1 MTVPRT
7 AVEGTIYLLHF
18 TPRGYRHAAHYL
30 GWTED
35 LATRLDAHRKGRG
48 ARLMEVIAEAGLGF
62 VLARTWTGTR
72 ALERRLKGRGGH
84 ARLCPICRQSQG
96 GTQP

>member
-1 MTVPRT
+1 MPRT
-7 AVEGTIYLLHF
+7 AVPGTVYLLHF
-18 TPRGYRHAAHYL
+18 TPQGYKHARHFQQ
-30 GWTED
+30 WTED
-35 LATRLDAHRKGRG
+35 LNSRLDAHRHGRG